1 MKSIR
6 KMIIGLAVMLLGV
19 GIEGIGL
26 LGARTPLII
35 GGVVIIIGLFIV
47 IGNNDGTGDHNE

>member
-6 KMIIGLAVMLLGV
+6 KMIIGLAVMLLGI

-26 LGARTPLII
+26 LGARVPLII
-35 GGVVIIIGLFIV
+35 GGIVLIAGLFIV
-47 IGNNDGTGDHNE
+47 IGNNDGSNDHTE